1 MQKTLSEELNDKG
14 LSSLC
19 IATYTTSSEKLSAQ
33 RVFTI
38 FTLEALRKIKKKY
51 I

>member
-1 MQKTLSEELNDKG
+1 MQKTLSEELNDMG

-38 FTLEALRKIKKKY
+38 FTLEALRKI
-51 I
+51 